1 LKLGKSAA
9 GGFADRVHGTVQDE
23 EELSVYRKVQA
34 FALLIPAG
42 TLWAA
47 GKMAAGGL
55 DVWLGKVGDASGRML
70 MLGVKVAIPAALCG
84 AVAAYLCGQDH
95 PSKAVRAAAWV
106 LTAANLMIPLAWA
119 LLWLIKG

>member
-1 LKLGKSAA
+1 MHRNA
-9 GGFADRVHGTVQDE
+9 HDE

-47 GKMAAGGL
+47 GRMAAGGL
-55 DVWLGKVGDASGRML
+55 DVWLGRIGDASGRML

-95 PSKAVRAAAWV
+95 PAAPVRAAAWILLV
-106 LTAANLMIPLAWA
+106 ANLMIPLAWGV
-119 LLWLIKG
+119 LWLIKS